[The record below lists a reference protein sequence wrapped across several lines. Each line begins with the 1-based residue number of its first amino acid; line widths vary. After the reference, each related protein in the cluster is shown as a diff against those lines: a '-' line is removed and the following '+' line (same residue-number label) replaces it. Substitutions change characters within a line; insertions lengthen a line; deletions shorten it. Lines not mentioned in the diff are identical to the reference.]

1 LYERIQK
8 KSEGSHAVTE
18 ETRKDDAVDPQELT
32 TADLAGLGDQKEQ
45 KLRLEPRIAAA
56 QTSSDPRDRM
66 APIPSG
72 APAGTSVA
80 AARAKV
86 EEELSPLFSTDEA
99 NNLRAK
105 WDSVQVNFVDEPRQ
119 AVEEADR
126 LIAATMK
133 RLAEIFAEERQTLEH
148 QWDKGDNVSTEDLR
162 IALRRYRSFF
172 SRLLR
177 V

>member
-1 LYERIQK
+1 MTDEI
-8 KSEGSHAVTE
+8 
-18 ETRKDDAVDPQELT
+18 RKDDAVDPQELT
-32 TADLAGLGDQKEQ
+32 TADLTGGGEQKEQ
-45 KLRLEPRIAAA
+45 KLKLEQRIASA
-56 QTSSDPRDRM
+56 QISSDPRDRL
-66 APIPSG
+66 APLPSG
-72 APAGTSVA
+72 APAGTSA

-162 IALRRYRSFF
+162 ISLRRYRSFF